1 MSTLFEP
8 LKQKQS
14 AKRENIKPIFSYWED
29 AWHRLKKNRLALTG
43 LILLLFLMVMA
54 LVGPYLNN
62 YAYFET
68 HLPLKNTPP
77 CKEFWFGTDELGR
90 DMFTRIWWGARISL
104 FVGLTAALID
114 MVIGVIYGA
123 IAAYLGGKWDEIMM
137 RVADILHALP
147 KLLITI
153 MLIVVLKQGLFTIII
168 ALTIAGW
175 ITMARIVRT
184 QIRQTAQMDFVLAA
198 KAMGAS
204 NWRIITRYLI
214 PNSMGSIIT
223 TVTLTV
229 PAAIFTEAFLS
240 FLGLGVQ
247 APIASWGTM
256 ASDGLSAMRYYP
268 WRLFL
273 PAAFIS
279 VTMLA
284 FNLLGDGLRDALDPR
299 LKK

>member
-8 LKQKQS
+8 LKRKQNTQT
-14 AKRENIKPIFSYWED
+14 KTIEPIFSYWQD
-29 AWHRLKKNRLALTG
+29 AWHRLKKNRLALAG
-43 LILLLFLMVMA
+43 LILLSFLIVMS
-54 LVGPYLNN
+54 LIGPYLSG

-77 CKEFWFGTDELGR
+77 CKQFWFGTDELGR

-104 FVGLTAALID
+104 FIGLTAALID

-123 IAAYLGGKWDEIMM
+123 TAAYLGGKWDEIMM
-137 RVADILHALP
+137 RIADIFHALP
-147 KLLITI
+147 KLLIII
-153 MLIVVLKQGLFTIII
+153 MLIVVMKQGLFTIIV
-168 ALTIAGW
+168 ALAIAGW

-184 QIRQTAQMDFVLAA
+184 QIHQIARMDYVLAA

-204 NWRIITRYLI
+204 NWRIISLYLI
-214 PNSMGSIIT
+214 PNAMGSIIT

-279 VTMLA
+279 ITMLA